1 MPSAFRLSQNGC
13 PRRTGAR
20 TLAPRALAFARSHR
34 TLVGAT
40 LLALTFSCQFEPARP
55 TLRYKLSDATRAL
68 GEDGEPKIPL
78 EVQEHI
84 RGSLEMLFGTPQN
97 PQYML
102 LKEWIDAGF
111 DPNWPSYPA
120 DEQGSGEFDDAQK
133 ERFQAGNAHSFAR
146 QLAAIEAGDYAK
158 VVPPNSAPDL
168 ERKWAELC
176 AATAP
181 EARGD
186 EFKTEAKALFN
197 DWYPTL
203 RDSAELYRQQCLHCH
218 GVEGGGDGPTGR
230 FLDPRPRDYRKG
242 IFKFTPLKEK
252 AQPRRSDLYHI
263 LDQGVTGTAMPSFRR
278 FSEAQLEGLV
288 DYVRLLAVR
297 GMVEQDLVVT
307 YEFDEAIPAE
317 YVVESYAKVFDAWRH
332 SEEDASELVTAYP
345 EGVPQPTEQTIA
357 RGREL
362 FMDDAVAK
370 CYTCHGPAGHGDG
383 ISAWTVDP
391 ETGKRREAYL
401 DDWGHPIRPRDL
413 TQGIYRGGRRPIDIF
428 RRIKNGINGTP
439 MPALGG
445 ALPDEDLW
453 AIVHYVGT
461 LSEHNLFYPEQH
473 AADPYGAHEAPAG
486 H

>member
-1 MPSAFRLSQNGC
+1 MPSD
-13 PRRTGAR
+13 PRTEPR
-20 TLAPRALAFARSHR
+20 APRSTPFLRPRSIAA
-34 TLVGAT
+34 GAC
-40 LLALTFSCQFEPARP
+40 LLALGFACQFEPARP
-55 TLRYKLSDATRAL
+55 VLRFKLSEATQAL
-68 GEDGEPKIPL
+68 GEDGQPKIPL
-78 EVQEHI
+78 EVQDHI

-102 LKEWIDAGF
+102 LGEWIDAGF

-120 DEQGSGEFDDAQK
+120 DEQGSGELGE
-133 ERFQAGNAHSFAR
+133 ERLAEIEAGNGRAFAR

-186 EFKTEAKALFN
+186 EFKTEAKALFTG
-197 DWYPTL
+197 WYPTL

-230 FLDPRPRDYRKG
+230 FLEPRPRDYRKG
-242 IFKFTPLKEK
+242 IFKFTPLKDK

-263 LDQGVTGTAMPSFRR
+263 LDEGVTGTAMPSFRR
-278 FSEAQLEGLV
+278 FSVGQLEGLV
-288 DYVRLLAVR
+288 DYVRLLSMR
-297 GMVEQDLVVT
+297 GMVEGDLSVT
-307 YEFDEAIPAE
+307 YELEEAIPAE
-317 YVVESYAKVFDAWRH
+317 YVVDSYKGVLEKWRR
-332 SEEDASELVTAYP
+332 SEEEAEEYVVAFAD
-345 EGVPQPTEQTIA
+345 GVPPATEASVA

-391 ETGKRREAYL
+391 ETGARKEAYL
-401 DDWGHPIRPRDL
+401 DDWGFPIRPRDL
-413 TQGIYRGGRRPIDIF
+413 TQGLYRGGRRPIDVF

-453 AIVHYVGT
+453 ALVHYVGT
-461 LSEHNLFYPEQH
+461 LSEHNLFYPAAH
-473 AADPYGAHEAPAG
+473 AAPAPAAAG